1 MVFLSFSLLQL
12 DIVNQNYVSPENL
25 DKQNA
30 GIHYKYKIS
39 IKPIYIIIEK
49 QKTNFTYIYN
59 GGVK

>member
-1 MVFLSFSLLQL
+1 MLLIFKKKKL
-12 DIVNQNYVSPENL
+12 MLLHNQNA
-25 DKQNA
+25 D
-30 GIHYKYKIS
+30 IHHKYKIS